1 MRKELLYGAAF
12 VLFGLTPAMAQE
24 SQGDEDRDCGR
35 ARGVFKRFSGRLEVV
50 GLTSDQRLVC
60 FREHRPE
67 KARDIG
73 EVTGLSGDTRL
84 VGIDFRPATGEL
96 YGLGDAGGVYTID
109 ASTAVA
115 TPKSTLS
122 VALEGTSFGVDFNP
136 TVDRLRIISDTGQNL
151 RVNVDTGAALVD
163 TPLAYPAPGGPGAG
177 VTGAA
182 YTNND
187 ADPNTGTTL
196 YDIDSML
203 DQLVIQAPPNAGTL
217 NVTGK
222 LTVDTSAAVGFDIYS
237 VLQGGMTTTS
247 VQAFASLTTGGR
259 ARFYAL
265 NLFTGQVSLRGTFR
279 TRNQVIDIALPLNQ
293 D

>member
-1 MRKELLYGAAF
+1 MRKELFYGAALVF
-12 VLFGLTPAMAQE
+12 FGLTPAMAQE

-35 ARGVFKRFSGRLEVV
+35 ARGVFKRFGGRLEVV

-60 FREHRPE
+60 FREHRPDR
-67 KARDIG
+67 ARDIG
-73 EVTGLSGDTRL
+73 DVTGLVGDTRL

-109 ASTAVA
+109 SSTAVA

-122 VALEGTSFGVDFNP
+122 VPLEGTSFGVDFNP

-163 TPLAYPAPGGPGAG
+163 TALAYPAPGGPGVG
-177 VTGAA
+177 VTGNA

-196 YDIDSML
+196 FDIDSML

-217 NVTGK
+217 NLTGK
-222 LTVDTSAAVGFDIYS
+222 LTVDTSPAVGFDIYS

-259 ARFYAL
+259 ARFYTV
-265 NLFTGQVSLRGTFR
+265 NLFTGQVGLRGTFK
-279 TRNQVIDIALPLNQ
+279 TRNQVIDVALPLNQ